1 MQAVN
6 YFIVEIDKAYE
17 NEVELSTGKSLIVNS
32 TIESVEHINRVATIV
47 SAPCF
52 TVLKTGDKVI
62 VHHNIFRLRN
72 DVKGNTAQSNFH
84 IEGNTYFVP
93 LTEVFMVKSVGD
105 SDWKAMNP
113 YCFVKPVLKKEEL
126 KLFSLSIQEGSYK
139 GREEGVGEMCY
150 PNEDLTAQGV
160 KRGDKVKFTANS
172 EYEFNIDGVLYYKMS
187 TRDITA
193 VL

>member
-1 MQAVN
+1 MESVN
-6 YFIVEIDKAYE
+6 YFIVEIDKAYS
-17 NEVELSTGKSLIVNS
+17 NEVELSTGESLIVNS

-47 SAPCF
+47 AAPCF
-52 TVLKTGDKVI
+52 TVLKAGDKVI

-72 DVKGNTAQSNFH
+72 DVKGNVAQSNFH

-93 LTEVFMVKSVGD
+93 LTEVFMVKSEGE
-105 SDWKAMNP
+105 DWRAMNP
-113 YCFVKPVLKKEEL
+113 YCFVKPIDKEEEQG
-126 KLFSLSIQEGSYK
+126 FSLSLSEGSYK
-139 GREEGVGEMCY
+139 GKQKGVGIMYY

-160 KRGDKVKFTANS
+160 KMGDKVKFTANS
-172 EYEFNIDGVLYYKMS
+172 EYEFNIDGDLYYKMS